1 MGQNTL
7 NRDEILHIGILF
19 KKMRIII
26 VFFILLLDVYS
37 NDMTKKTPAF
47 LTEKAKI
54 FKFLLFVILFAI
66 TFIFIYKPAGGTK
79 IWEELIGKGHPL
91 FYMSLLIIVGF
102 IVLIVS
108 RMLLYKTQ
116 KTFSISYLFYVLW
129 MIAEICLITITC
141 TFIAWTI
148 NEQHTNFFKI
158 LPRTFYYTVSI
169 LLIPYIIFW
178 LYFSLKENE
187 KALQIIN
194 KGDKIKENEP
204 NAKDLINFRD
214 EKGNLRLS
222 VKLDHL
228 FYLESANNYIY
239 IYYENNKE
247 ELSKCTLRSSL
258 KMIEET
264 FPDIGLIRCHRSYMI
279 NFKKIKVLRKEKEGL
294 LIELDSNGI
303 TDIPVSKTYVDDMLK
318 LFSKHSV

>member
-1 MGQNTL
+1 
-7 NRDEILHIGILF
+7 
-19 KKMRIII
+19 
-26 VFFILLLDVYS
+26 
-37 NDMTKKTPAF
+37 MTKKTPTF
-47 LTEKAKI
+47 LTEKVNI
-54 FKFLLFVILFAI
+54 FKFLLFVTLFAV
-66 TFIFIYKPAGGTK
+66 TFIFIYKPVGGTR
-79 IWEELIGKGHPL
+79 IWQDLIGKGHPL
-91 FYMSLLIIVGF
+91 LYMSLLILIGF
-102 IVLIVS
+102 MVLIVS
-108 RMLLYKTQ
+108 RVFLHKTQ
-116 KTFSISYLFYVLW
+116 KLFIISYLFYVLW

-141 TFIAWTI
+141 TFAAWAI
-148 NEQHTNFFKI
+148 NEHHTNFLKI

-187 KALQIIN
+187 KVLQKMN
-194 KGDKIKENEP
+194 EDDKIKENEP
-204 NAKDLINFRD
+204 NAKDLINFSD

-239 IYYENNKE
+239 IYYENNKK

-258 KMIEET
+258 KIIEET

-294 LIELDSNGI
+294 LVELDSNGI
-303 TDIPVSKTYVDDMLK
+303 ADIPISKTYVDEMLK